1 MTIQLIE
8 IPFFQ
13 LDTNIRKAPLDA
25 AIDAL
30 NARLAHAPNVL
41 EVVSI
46 ETVWAPRFLGLGAK
60 QRGIRAW
67 CRTVAA

>member
-13 LDTNIRKAPLDA
+13 LDSTNPTAQLDA
-25 AIDAL
+25 AIVAL
-30 NARLAHAPNVL
+30 NARLAHAPDVL

-46 ETVWAPRFLGLGAK
+46 ETVWAPRFLGLGTK
-60 QRGIRAW
+60 QIGIRAW
-67 CRTVAA
+67 CRIHA

>member
-13 LDTNIRKAPLDA
+13 READTRKAMDA

-30 NARLAHAPNVL
+30 NARLAHAPDVL

-60 QRGIRAW
+60 QIGIRAW
-67 CRTVAA
+67 CRTDA

>member
-13 LDTNIRKAPLDA
+13 LDTSIHKAPLDA

-46 ETVWAPRFLGLGAK
+46 ETVWASRFFGIGAK
-60 QRGIRAW
+60 QIGIRAW
-67 CRTVAA
+67 CRSRV